1 MKHDTQIIRQGIICL
16 SLTFAFALCGALTS
30 VSAHKQESSEA
41 ASQTKESV
49 AKRKSG
55 ARGKRAAKS
64 INKDATPRVSVGER
78 DPFNKYRIAAKKPAK
93 NVPLPVTPPSI
104 QSRIERYKEEKRVAM
119 NMQQPA
125 PKPTTALLLGEM
137 QVIGIFRTPRGYAA
151 MVEATPIKLSYTI
164 YPGERF
170 YDGQLVAIEE
180 DRLVF
185 RRETKWTDGHLVKA
199 VETKPLRQPSVVADP
214 LAAAAKDAN
223 SSSVGSGQSAGRAE
237 EKSAS
242 PDNQ

>member
-1 MKHDTQIIRQGIICL
+1 MKHDTHILRQGIACL
-16 SLTFAFALCGALTS
+16 SLALSLALCGALACGAAQAQDAQGSAQTQKPEAKQKSDAKVQKTARTS
-30 VSAHKQESSEA
+30 QAEA
-41 ASQTKESV
+41 P
-49 AKRKSG
+49 R
-55 ARGKRAAKS
+55 ARS
-64 INKDATPRVSVGER
+64 GER
-78 DPFNKYRIAAKKPAK
+78 DPFNKYRIITRKAVK
-93 NVPLPVTPPSI
+93 NVPTPVAPPAI
-104 QSRIERYKEEKRVAM
+104 QARIERYKEEKRVAM

-185 RRETKWTDGHLVKA
+185 RRETRWTDGHLVKA

-214 LAAAAKDAN
+214 LSAATKD
-223 SSSVGSGQSAGRAE
+223 SSAGKAE
-237 EKSAS
+237 DKPAS
-242 PDNQ
+242 PEKQ

>member
-1 MKHDTQIIRQGIICL
+1 VQKAGKKSKAATQR
-16 SLTFAFALCGALTS
+16 
-30 VSAHKQESSEA
+30 VSA
-41 ASQTKESV
+41 
-49 AKRKSG
+49 
-55 ARGKRAAKS
+55 
-64 INKDATPRVSVGER
+64 GER
-78 DPFNKYRIAAKKPAK
+78 DPFNKYRISAKKPPK
-93 NVPLPVTPPSI
+93 NVPQPVASPSI
-104 QSRIERYKEEKRVAM
+104 QARIARYKEEKRVAM

-185 RRETKWTDGHLVKA
+185 RRETRWTDGHLVKA
-199 VETKPLRQPSVVADP
+199 VETKPLRQPTVVVDP
-214 LAAAAKDAN
+214 LAAAAAKD
-223 SSSVGSGQSAGRAE
+223 SAGKTE
-237 EKSAS
+237 EKAAS
-242 PDNQ
+242 SDNQ

>member
-1 MKHDTQIIRQGIICL
+1 MKHDTQILRQGIICL
-16 SLTFAFALCGALTS
+16 SLTLGLALCGTLTS
-30 VSAHKQESSEA
+30 VTAQTPQADTSAPAHKSEA
-41 ASQTKESV
+41 KPQPDAGEQKDAKASQQ
-49 AKRKSG
+49 
-55 ARGKRAAKS
+55 
-64 INKDATPRVSVGER
+64 DATQKVSAGGR
-78 DPFNKYRIAAKKPAK
+78 DPFNKYRIIVKRAVKR
-93 NVPLPVTPPSI
+93 VPTPITPPSI
-104 QSRIERYKEEKRVAM
+104 QDRIARYKEEKRMAM

-164 YPGERF
+164 YPGEKF

-185 RRETKWTDGHLVKA
+185 RRETRWTDGRLAKA

-214 LAAAAKDAN
+214 LAAAAAAKDPAA
-223 SSSVGSGQSAGRAE
+223 AGKAE
-237 EKSAS
+237 EKAAS
-242 PDNQ
+242 SDNH

>member
-1 MKHDTQIIRQGIICL
+1 MKHDTNILRQGIACL
-16 SLTFAFALCGALTS
+16 SLALSLALCGALECGAAQAQDADA
-30 VSAHKQESSEA
+30 SAQTKKSEA
-41 ASQTKESV
+41 AKHDSN
-49 AKRKSG
+49 
-55 ARGKRAAKS
+55 AREPKAEKASKAATSRA
-64 INKDATPRVSVGER
+64 GER
-78 DPFNKYRIAAKKPAK
+78 DPFNKFRIVIKR
-93 NVPLPVTPPSI
+93 NVKSVPTPITPPTI

-164 YPGERF
+164 YPGEKF

-185 RRETKWTDGHLVKA
+185 RRETRWTDGHLVRA
-199 VETKPLRQPSVVADP
+199 VETKPLRQPNVVADP
-214 LAAAAKDAN
+214 LAAATKDAKAADGA
-223 SSSVGSGQSAGRAE
+223 SQTAE
-237 EKSAS
+237 KTAS
-242 PDNQ
+242 PEKQ

>member
-1 MKHDTQIIRQGIICL
+1 MKHDTHILRQGIICL
-16 SLTFAFALCGALTS
+16 SLSLGLALCGTLASVQAQAQQANASSPAEKPEAKQKSDAKEGKAAKAGKAATQR
-30 VSAHKQESSEA
+30 VSA
-41 ASQTKESV
+41 
-49 AKRKSG
+49 
-55 ARGKRAAKS
+55 
-64 INKDATPRVSVGER
+64 GER
-78 DPFNKYRIAAKKPAK
+78 DPFNKYRISAKKPPK
-93 NVPLPVTPPSI
+93 NVPQPIASPSI
-104 QSRIERYKEEKRVAM
+104 QARIERYKEEKRVAM

-185 RRETKWTDGHLVKA
+185 RRETRWTDGHLVKA

-214 LAAAAKDAN
+214 LSAAAKD
-223 SSSVGSGQSAGRAE
+223 SSSGTGAGQSA
-237 EKSAS
+237 EKPAS
-242 PDNQ
+242 SDNH

>member
-1 MKHDTQIIRQGIICL
+1 MKHDTHILRQGIIYLAL
-16 SLTFAFALCGALTS
+16 SLALCATLASVPARAQQADTS
-30 VSAHKQESSEA
+30 APAEKPEAKAKSDAKGQKSAKTGKAATQRVSA
-41 ASQTKESV
+41 
-49 AKRKSG
+49 
-55 ARGKRAAKS
+55 
-64 INKDATPRVSVGER
+64 GER
-78 DPFNKYRIAAKKPAK
+78 DPFNKYRISARKPAK
-93 NVPLPVTPPSI
+93 NVPQPIASPSI
-104 QSRIERYKEEKRVAM
+104 QDRISRYKEEKRVAM

-185 RRETKWTDGHLVKA
+185 RRETRWTDGHLVKA

-214 LAAAAKDAN
+214 LAAAAKD
-223 SSSVGSGQSAGRAE
+223 SSGGSGAGPSA
-237 EKSAS
+237 EKSVS
-242 PDNQ
+242 SDNH